1 MGKRNSFRVR
11 LGKSSGRVS
20 IALSSFPILSL
31 LPVLYALL
39 SSPPQPG
46 ASGANL
52 LLHPPSPP
60 INLTW
65 FPTYDLV
72 TLCALNTSRG
82 AAGGEKKP
90 FHLLKRTLRANP
102 FTLLKISAG
111 SCLQLCQTKCA
122 AKCQLSLCAVTPRAA
137 KRY

>member
-1 MGKRNSFRVR
+1 MGKRNGFLVR
-11 LGKSSGRVS
+11 LGKRSGGVS

-31 LPVLYALL
+31 RPVLYALL
-39 SSPPQPG
+39 FSPQPG
-46 ASGANL
+46 ASGYNL

-60 INLTW
+60 INLIW

-72 TLCALNTSRG
+72 MLCALNASRG
-82 AAGGEKKP
+82 VAGGEKKP

-102 FTLLKISAG
+102 STLLKVSAG